1 MFDVVVVG
9 ADGSTTAKRAVE
21 AATEMAK
28 MSGGVLH
35 IVTAYEPK
43 SRQEN
48 YLPDAFRHLTT
59 EGETDPLLQD
69 LSFIPKREGIEF
81 KLHEVLGDPA
91 EALINK
97 ATELNADLIV
107 VGNRGMRGARR
118 VLGSVPN
125 SVAHGAPCSVAIID
139 TSE

>member
-1 MFDVVVVG
+1 
-9 ADGSTTAKRAVE
+9 
-21 AATEMAK
+21 MAK
-28 MSGGVLH
+28 MSGGILQ

-48 YLPDAFRHLTT
+48 YLPGAFRHLTT

-81 KLHEVLGDPA
+81 KLHEVSGDPA

-97 ATELNADLIV
+97 ATELNSDLIV
-107 VGNRGMRGARR
+107 VGNRGVRGARR
-118 VLGSVPN
+118 VLERVPKRL
-125 SVAHGAPCSVAIID
+125 AHGAPCSVAIID
-139 TSE
+139 TSQ

>member
-9 ADGSTTAKRAVE
+9 ADGSKTAERAVV

-28 MSGGVLH
+28 MSGGTLH
-35 IVTAYEPK
+35 IVTAYDRKVRTDSSLPSEFR
-43 SRQEN
+43 RQDNESEIE
-48 YLPDAFRHLTT
+48 A
-59 EGETDPLLQD
+59 LQQV
-69 LSFIPKREGIEF
+69 LSFIPKERGV
-81 KLHEVLGDPA
+81 KCQVHQVAGDPA
-91 EALINK
+91 EAVINM
-97 ATELNADLIV
+97 AIELHADLIV
-107 VGNRGMRGARR
+107 VGNQGMRGARR

>member
-9 ADGSTTAKRAVE
+9 ADASATAKKAVE

-43 SRQEN
+43 SRTEN

-59 EGETDPLLQD
+59 EGEIDTLMQD
-69 LSFIPKREGIEF
+69 LSFIPKSQGIAF
-81 KLHEVLGDPA
+81 QLHEIPGEPA
-91 EALINK
+91 EVLIK
-97 ATELNADLIV
+97 AAEDLDADLIV
-107 VGNRGMRGARR
+107 VGNKGMHGARR
-118 VLGSVPN
+118 MLGSVPN

-139 TSE
+139 TSD